1 MFSAIWQAI
10 LKACLFGKSSHAVF
24 HMTSLGE
31 YVLGKSLREGG
42 DICALDMHGDA
53 WPWVLSLFFW
63 GGGGGFWMSHTIF
76 KILVCT
82 GEHRLLWWFQWPI
95 RTLPLSEVFSLNRNF
110 KLCVFRVEGKWTLQK
125 LSVLYGKLDFLVS
138 ISLTCSNGQAL
149 RVHQLQLGRVGPRS
163 RCLLLHRR
171 HSAQ

>member
-53 WPWVLSLFFW
+53 WPWVLSLFFGGR
-63 GGGGGFWMSHTIF
+63 GGGGCRMSHPIYL

-82 GEHRLLWWFQWPI
+82 GEHRLL
-95 RTLPLSEVFSLNRNF
+95 
-110 KLCVFRVEGKWTLQK
+110 
-125 LSVLYGKLDFLVS
+125 
-138 ISLTCSNGQAL
+138 
-149 RVHQLQLGRVGPRS
+149 
-163 RCLLLHRR
+163 
-171 HSAQ
+171 